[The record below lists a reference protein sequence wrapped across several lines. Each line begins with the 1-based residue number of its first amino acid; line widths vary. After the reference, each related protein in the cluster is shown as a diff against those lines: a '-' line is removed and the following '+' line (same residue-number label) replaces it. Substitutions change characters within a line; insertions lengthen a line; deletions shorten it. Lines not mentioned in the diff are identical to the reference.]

1 MALPSLPTLNPT
13 HKAILG
19 HVLGALVN
27 ALVLAY
33 VKDTNAQVAALG
45 LWASIASALHIPRPQ
60 DSTPKQAAASVR
72 TAVVLARNTSMPG
85 AEIAEEIAK

>member
-1 MALPSLPTLNPT
+1 MTFPKLTPT

-33 VKDTNAQVAALG
+33 VKDEAAQVAALG
-45 LWASIASALHIPRPQ
+45 MWASIASALHIPRPQ

-85 AEIAEEIAK
+85 AEIVDETTK